1 LYNTC
6 VQFELFIHELVLRQQ
21 RGIPL
26 ELIGDRDKTF
36 TSKFFDHAATRLGTA
51 IRLTSARSQQGNGK
65 AERKIASLEEVL
77 RNGINYRQ
85 DNWTEIIDYAMFAL
99 NDTPDPK
106 LHGRSPLYFERG
118 FNPIKPIDLI
128 DTFKIKG
135 SKDTCPSEVLERIK
149 YIQSMRTMV
158 RDALHDAERN
168 HVAYYNLKR
177 KDDKT
182 IKNGSLVRLNL
193 DHIDL
198 HLFKRRGSK
207 FNPLWFGPFRTIGQP
222 STVSFWLDIPEDS
235 RIHETFHVSK
245 LKLATDVTY
254 SQLESKQIHI
264 PTDREHDGDYEVDK
278 ILDHDFNK
286 VVKKWFYLV
295 SYKGYSTLFDS
306 RWEPR
311 EHLDGATA
319 IRDAYD
325 DAHGI
330 HVASK
335 EGGGR
340 GKRKRNLQK

>member
-1 LYNTC
+1 M
-6 VQFELFIHELVLRQQ
+6 
-21 RGIPL
+21 
-26 ELIGDRDKTF
+26 D
-36 TSKFFDHAATRLGTA
+36 
-51 IRLTSARSQQGNGK
+51 
-65 AERKIASLEEVL
+65 
-77 RNGINYRQ
+77 
-85 DNWTEIIDYAMFAL
+85 
-99 NDTPDPK
+99 
-106 LHGRSPLYFERG
+106 
-118 FNPIKPIDLI
+118 
-128 DTFKIKG
+128 
-135 SKDTCPSEVLERIK
+135 
-149 YIQSMRTMV
+149 
-158 RDALHDAERN
+158 
-168 HVAYYNLKR
+168 VA
-177 KDDKT
+177 
-182 IKNGSLVRLNL
+182 G

-222 STVSFWLDIPEDS
+222 STVSFRLDIPEDS
-235 RIHETFHVSK
+235 RIHDTFHVSK

>member
-1 LYNTC
+1 M
-6 VQFELFIHELVLRQQ
+6 
-21 RGIPL
+21 
-26 ELIGDRDKTF
+26 
-36 TSKFFDHAATRLGTA
+36 A
-51 IRLTSARSQQGNGK
+51 
-65 AERKIASLEEVL
+65 
-77 RNGINYRQ
+77 
-85 DNWTEIIDYAMFAL
+85 
-99 NDTPDPK
+99 
-106 LHGRSPLYFERG
+106 
-118 FNPIKPIDLI
+118 LI

-135 SKDTCPSEVLERIK
+135 SKDTCPSKVLRRIK

-168 HVAYYNLKR
+168 HIAYYNMKR

-198 HLFKRRGSK
+198 HLLKRRGSK
-207 FNPLWFGPFRTIGQP
+207 FNPLWFGPFKTIGQP

-235 RIHETFHVSK
+235 RIHDTFHVSK

-254 SQLESKQIHI
+254 SQLESKQINI

-286 VVKKWFYLV
+286 VVKKKWFYLV

-311 EHLDGATA
+311 DYLDVAT
-319 IRDAYD
+319 D
-325 DAHGI
+325 GTG
-330 HVASK
+330 VF
-335 EGGGR
+335 
-340 GKRKRNLQK
+340 

>member
-1 LYNTC
+1 M
-6 VQFELFIHELVLRQQ
+6 
-21 RGIPL
+21 
-26 ELIGDRDKTF
+26 
-36 TSKFFDHAATRLGTA
+36 SKFSGDLTEDLVDRRLRSKFDQLCRIHVRVAQFLHEY
-51 IRLTSARSQQGNGK
+51 LYLEFCK
-65 AERKIASLEEVL
+65 ASFTLQL
-77 RNGINYRQ
+77 
-85 DNWTEIIDYAMFAL
+85 L
-99 NDTPDPK
+99 NDT
-106 LHGRSPLYFERG
+106 R
-118 FNPIKPIDLI
+118 
-128 DTFKIKG
+128 
-135 SKDTCPSEVLERIK
+135 
-149 YIQSMRTMV
+149 
-158 RDALHDAERN
+158 LHDT
-168 HVAYYNLKR
+168 Y
-177 KDDKT
+177 
-182 IKNGSLVRLNL
+182 
-193 DHIDL
+193 
-198 HLFKRRGSK
+198 
-207 FNPLWFGPFRTIGQP
+207 
-222 STVSFWLDIPEDS
+222 
-235 RIHETFHVSK
+235 HVSK

-306 RWEPR
+306 RWEPQ